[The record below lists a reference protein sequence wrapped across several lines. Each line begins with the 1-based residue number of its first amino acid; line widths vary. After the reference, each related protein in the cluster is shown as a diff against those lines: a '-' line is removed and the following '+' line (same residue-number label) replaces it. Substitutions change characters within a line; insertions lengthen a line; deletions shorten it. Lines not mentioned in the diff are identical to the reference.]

1 MGRASISRLTD
12 WSCRIVKYLSL
23 TLSSPYLPLHH
34 LCCLTASPWLIP
46 QLLFLFSGYKLSDFY
61 LFHGNCW
68 IMKVPIATQS
78 AIDSRRKNAAA
89 EPAVA
94 ILKVKRGSCYRHIRW
109 SSFPRFMICFA
120 PCLNLFRGK
129 KKKKKLDM
137 IAAQN
142 KDPRSASVTMLNK
155 NPCVLFYSLVSLFWV
170 NFGGSHTRQTYF
182 WDSGLQQSLVRP
194 QAWELEQFCSITLE
208 LIVTS
213 HILNVR
219 HDPWMLQAEQQS
231 AVNVRVEEEERL
243 GDWMRWIGL
252 VQAVFHCN
260 LTNKLVK

>member
-1 MGRASISRLTD
+1 
-12 WSCRIVKYLSL
+12 
-23 TLSSPYLPLHH
+23 
-34 LCCLTASPWLIP
+34 
-46 QLLFLFSGYKLSDFY
+46 
-61 LFHGNCW
+61 
-68 IMKVPIATQS
+68 MKVPIATQS
-78 AIDSRRKNAAA
+78 AIDSRRKNAAV

-94 ILKVKRGSCYRHIRW
+94 ILKVKRGSCYRHSRW

-120 PCLNLFRGK
+120 PCLNLLTGHDRST
-129 KKKKKLDM
+129 
-137 IAAQN
+137 N

-155 NPCVLFYSLVSLFWV
+155 NPCGLFYSLVSLFWV
-170 NFGGSHTRQTYF
+170 NFDGSHTQQTYF

-194 QAWELEQFCSITLE
+194 QAWELEQFCSVTLE
-208 LIVTS
+208 VIVTS
-213 HILNVR
+213 HILTVR

-260 LTNKLVK
+260 LTNKLVKQW